1 MFKYDF
7 MKKLLYLFVLL
18 FSVSSCKDFLQEN
31 PKSIMVDANFY
42 KTEADADAAVVAVNN
57 QSNIFYR
64 GIYLL
69 AELPTDNAECGQGVA
84 NANIFALKNYTH
96 GPVNDRIYVMYTAI
110 YKSIAN
116 ANVAIDKIPGI
127 PMDDAKKNRLIAEAK
142 FVRALLY
149 FNLVR
154 LYGDIPLVVNQVTS
168 LENINIPRT
177 ETSKVYEQIIAD
189 LEYAEQY
196 LDATVAS
203 GNVGRASK
211 ASATGLLAK
220 VYLTLKDYPKARDKS
235 KSVIDDPQFGLL
247 DTYFNIF
254 TPENRFNK
262 EIIFAIQ
269 NKGNTGASN
278 GFGMALFL
286 PRSTI
291 TLPNGGTVGGN
302 SADVPTEEFYNSFKS
317 GDLRKER
324 TFFTS
329 YDAGGGNVTFRPHWY
344 KFFDPSSIAAL
355 GEATLNYP
363 IVRYADML
371 LTYAEAVNEINGPSA
386 ESFEAINKVRR
397 RAYGK
402 DINIASAEIDLSGL
416 SKTALQEAILDERRW
431 EFGFENHRWFDLVR
445 TGKLIS
451 TMQSKGYTGI
461 QEHHLLYPLP
471 QRELDV
477 NNKLT
482 QNQGYTN

>member
-1 MFKYDF
+1 
-7 MKKLLYLFVLL
+7 MKNILYLLL
-18 FSVSSCKDFLQEN
+18 LLISITSCKDFLQEN

-42 KTEADADAAVVAVNN
+42 KTEADAEAAIVAVYDGLNN

-84 NANIFALKNYTH
+84 NAYIFALKNYTH
-96 GPVNDRIYVMYTAI
+96 GPVNDRIDVMYTAV
-110 YKSIAN
+110 YKTIAN
-116 ANVAIDKIPGI
+116 ANVAIDKIADI
-127 PMDDAKKNRLIAEAK
+127 PMDDAKKNKLIAEAK

-154 LYGDIPLVVNQVTS
+154 LFGDIPLVVNQVTS
-168 LENINIPRT
+168 LENVNIPRT

-189 LEYAEQY
+189 LAYAEQN
-196 LDATVAS
+196 LEAANSSANT
-203 GNVGRASK
+203 GRAIR

-220 VYLTLKDYPKARDKS
+220 VYLTLKDYPQARDKA
-235 KSVIDDPQFGLL
+235 KAIIEDGQFDLL
-247 DTYFNIF
+247 DSYYDIF

-262 EIIFAIQ
+262 EIVFAIQ

-291 TLPNGGTVGGN
+291 VLPNGGTVGGN
-302 SADVPTEEFYNSFKS
+302 SADVPTEEYYNSFKP
-317 GDLRKER
+317 GDLRKDR

-329 YDAGGGNVTFRPHWY
+329 YDAGGGMVTFRPHWY
-344 KFFDPSSIAAL
+344 KFFDPSAISAL
-355 GEATLNYP
+355 GEASLNYP
-363 IVRYADML
+363 IVRYSDIL
-371 LTYAEAVNEINGPSA
+371 LTYAEALNEINGPSP

-402 DINIASAEIDLSGL
+402 NIATANAEVDLSGL
-416 SKTALQEAILDERRW
+416 SKSALQDAILDERRW

-445 TGKLIS
+445 TGKLLS
-451 TMQSKGYTGI
+451 TLQAKGNTAI
-461 QEHHLLYPLP
+461 KEHHLLYPLP

-477 NNKLT
+477 NTNLT
-482 QNQGYTN
+482 QNKGYTN